1 MNAIRNTDGTRQ
13 YRMLENFWGSQIR
26 SKAWLINNI
35 KVLFPQLE
43 KNVYIFGGWYGILA
57 QFFNEF
63 IPTVNNIYSIDSD
76 TDCIRYGWELSPNP
90 GKIVFIS
97 RKMEDFD
104 NYQDVGIVINTSTE
118 HLEQKTFD
126 DWLRKVPTNVPIVL
140 QGNNL
145 FNCDD
150 HIRCTESLTEFNKLN
165 PLDRVIY
172 TDELECEYH
181 FKRFMTIGY
190 KI

>member
-1 MNAIRNTDGTRQ
+1 MNAIRNSEGSNQ
-13 YRMLENFWGSQIR
+13 YRILENFWGSQIR
-26 SKAWLINNI
+26 SKAWLIHNV
-35 KVLFPQLE
+35 KSVLPPID

-57 QFFNEF
+57 QFVNEYL
-63 IPTVNNIYSIDSD
+63 PTVKNIYSIDSD
-76 TDCIRYGWELSPNP
+76 MECIKHGYNLCLNP
-90 GKIVFIS
+90 KKIIFLS

-104 NYQDVGIVINTSTE
+104 KYEDAGLIINTSTE

-126 DWLRKVPTNVPIVL
+126 DWMRKVPANVPIVL

-150 HIRCTESLTEFNKLN
+150 HIRCTENLEDFNKLN
-165 PLDRVIY
+165 PLDRIVY
-172 TDELECEYH
+172 TDELDCEYH

-190 KI
+190 KT